1 MVAIITDKLKRN
13 MINKLIEDVDST
25 GSNYYIGIGRSE
37 QWDSTDTVV
46 NPLASARDERQF
58 RSSLQ
63 AMKLGEDISF
73 VVPRNNWSSGTVYSG
88 YDDAVA
94 GYPTNKYY
102 VMTEQNFVYVC
113 LKQGRNSAGVAV
125 PSIIAPTV
133 TTMEP
138 FETSDGYVWKYLFQ
152 QGAVPINKFLTSNFM
167 PLSYIETDSDA
178 SGDVIKEEQRKI
190 QKYAIRGEIT
200 DIVVTAGG
208 SGYTSPPTVG
218 INGVQRSYGRFGLDS
233 DPKTALATAIIH
245 NGQLVNITMNDS
257 GTGKAFGR
265 GYDAADITIT
275 GGGGSGATARAVI
288 SPYRGWGRDPRE
300 DLKSTSV
307 MINTKLA
314 GTEGD
319 TFLIGNDYRQVALI
333 KNPATSP
340 DSARGINDSDA
351 RLPLLSLTSSN
362 ALKSLKLASAPAGS
376 FTADKVIVGGSSA
389 AKAVLD
395 QVDSNRLYFHQTE
408 DTGFINFT
416 GGETLTEIDGAGNGT
431 LDSAAAFLDSADVNV
446 HTGEILYIDNRASI
460 TRSSAQTE
468 DIKVVIQF

>member
-88 YDDAVA
+88 YDDAIA

-102 VMTEQNFVYVC
+102 VMTEQNFVFVC

-178 SGDVIKEEQRKI
+178 AGDVIKEEQRKI

-208 SGYTSPPTVG
+208 SGYTSPPTIG
-218 INGVQRSYGRFGLDS
+218 ITVVQRSYGRF
-233 DPKTALATAIIH
+233 
-245 NGQLVNITMNDS
+245 
-257 GTGKAFGR
+257 
-265 GYDAADITIT
+265 
-275 GGGGSGATARAVI
+275 
-288 SPYRGWGRDPRE
+288 
-300 DLKSTSV
+300 
-307 MINTKLA
+307 
-314 GTEGD
+314 
-319 TFLIGNDYRQVALI
+319 
-333 KNPATSP
+333 
-340 DSARGINDSDA
+340 
-351 RLPLLSLTSSN
+351 
-362 ALKSLKLASAPAGS
+362 
-376 FTADKVIVGGSSA
+376 
-389 AKAVLD
+389 
-395 QVDSNRLYFHQTE
+395 
-408 DTGFINFT
+408 
-416 GGETLTEIDGAGNGT
+416 
-431 LDSAAAFLDSADVNV
+431 
-446 HTGEILYIDNRASI
+446 
-460 TRSSAQTE
+460 
-468 DIKVVIQF
+468 